1 MDSQISIVIAERCL
15 PGAQG
20 LDPDFGPLGGHHFWR
35 GAKWAYVGHV
45 SFL

>member
-20 LDPDFGPLGGHHFWR
+20 LDPDFGPLGGTIS
-35 GAKWAYVGHV
+35 GEGPSGPTLAT
-45 SFL
+45 